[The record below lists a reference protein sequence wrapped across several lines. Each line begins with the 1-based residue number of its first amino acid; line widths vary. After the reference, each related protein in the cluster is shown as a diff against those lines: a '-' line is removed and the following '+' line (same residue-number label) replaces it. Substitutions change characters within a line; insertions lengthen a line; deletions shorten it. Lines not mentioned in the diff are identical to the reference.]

1 MIEEQHD
8 PETGELPSTLPAETT
23 SQHIARDIREGRF
36 PQKSEPL
43 PLTPYDKIAA
53 AVAEVMK
60 EIAEDPVEKR
70 GENTFH
76 HYNFARMQDINQALT
91 PLMAKH
97 GLAISQ
103 SEVER
108 SFLDNGSTV
117 YATYEFTVLH
127 SSGQRWPTTLKQTGM
142 SRVRDSKGGFDDK
155 ALNKCHTSAR
165 KFFLTA
171 FFQIPTKDDDED
183 VRRYR
188 PQTNQARTKIN
199 GNDTQPQPLAAAP
212 AQQPNNPYQ
221 LKNTKG
227 ETYLGYGE
235 RLLAEIFSSK
245 DIAQVDEWV
254 RLNTSVLD
262 LMKKNKPDIHTNV
275 MHSIKQHR
283 GTLAMTQIEK

>member
-1 MIEEQHD
+1 MIDDVHD
-8 PETGELPSTLPAETT
+8 QETGELPAVIEGGGRGVVPPAPPLAPT
-23 SQHIARDIREGRF
+23 
-36 PQKSEPL
+36 L

-53 AVAEVMK
+53 AVSSVMK

-70 GENTFH
+70 GENKFH
-76 HYNFARMQDINQALT
+76 NYNFARMQDINQALT

-127 SSGQRWPTTLKQTGM
+127 SSGQRWPTTLRQTGM

-171 FFQIPTKDDDED
+171 FFQIPTKDDDDD
-183 VRRYR
+183 VRRHR
-188 PQTNQARTKIN
+188 PQAGNART
-199 GNDTQPQPLAAAP
+199 PLAPAGDIAQGKGTAP
-212 AQQPNNPYQ
+212 QTGQAQPEQAQQPHELTNS
-221 LKNTKG
+221 KG
-227 ETYLGYGE
+227 ETYLAWGE
-235 RLLAEIFSSK
+235 RLMQRVLDSATVEEIDAWEASNK
-245 DIAQVDEWV
+245 RI
-254 RLNTSVLD
+254 LD
-262 LMKKNKPDIHTNV
+262 LMKEGKPEIHKNIT
-275 MHSIKQHR
+275 HSIKQQR
-283 GTLAMTQIEK
+283 GALAMK